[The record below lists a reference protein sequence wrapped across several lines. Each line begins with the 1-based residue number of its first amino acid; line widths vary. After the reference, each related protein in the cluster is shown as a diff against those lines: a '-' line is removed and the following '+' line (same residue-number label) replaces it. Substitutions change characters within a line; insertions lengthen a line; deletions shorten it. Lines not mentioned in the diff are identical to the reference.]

1 MTTTEM
7 GDAQAVRLRTRRGA
21 LTLMLLLLVQFLDF
35 LDVSI
40 VNVALPSIKHDLG
53 FSAQNLQW
61 VVSGYVLTY
70 GGFLLLGGRTADLL
84 GRRRVLV
91 AGLGLFALASLAGG
105 FAQTEAALIAARL
118 AQGAGAA
125 LMSPAA
131 LSILTT
137 TFTSPRDRNTAV
149 GAWAAVP
156 GLAGATGVML
166 SGILTQGPGWRWI
179 FYLNVPVAVLAAFG
193 ALLLIAARPGRR
205 TVGSFDLR
213 GAVLVTGGMLL
224 FIYTLIRAPDDGWSN
239 TRTVAGLVAAIV
251 LLAAFVRNERAA
263 GSPLLPFSIF
273 RIRGLAPANATQ
285 LFSFGGL
292 YAMFFFLSLYMQN
305 VLGYSPIET
314 GLAYLPVTGG
324 FMIAVALATPL
335 MPRIGTKP
343 VIVTGALV
351 ASGGIYVLSRV
362 PVDGAFVANL
372 LPGIGAVAIGLGC
385 VFTGV
390 TAAATDGVAAD
401 KAGVA
406 SGLLNASTQFGGA
419 LGLAVL
425 SAVATQRTNSILATG
440 GSSPA
445 ALTAGFQRAFLVG
458 TGFVLA
464 AAAIG
469 ALAANRRPGKSAET
483 IDGLERLLTPGVNTE
498 FGSEEQR

>member
-7 GDAQAVRLRTRRGA
+7 RDAQAVRLKTRRGA
-21 LTLMLLLLVQFLDF
+21 LTLTLLLLVQFLDF

-70 GGFLLLGGRTADLL
+70 GGFLLLGGRAADLI
-84 GRRRVLV
+84 GRRRVLLS
-91 AGLGLFALASLAGG
+91 GLGLFALASLAGG

-125 LMSPAA
+125 LMAPAA

-137 TFTSPRDRNTAV
+137 TFTNPRERNAV
-149 GAWAAVP
+149 LGAWAAVP

-166 SGILTQGPGWRWI
+166 SGVLTEGPGWRWI
-179 FYLNVPVAVLAAFG
+179 FYLNVPVTVLAALG
-193 ALLLIAARPGRR
+193 AILLIAARPGSR
-205 TVGSFDLR
+205 TSGSFDLR

-224 FIYTLIRAPDDGWSN
+224 FIYTLVRAPSVGWSN
-239 TRTVAGLVAAIV
+239 TTTVAGLVAAV
-251 LLAAFVRNERAA
+251 VVLAAFIRNERGA
-263 GSPLLPFSIF
+263 SNPLVPFSIF
-273 RIRGLAPANATQ
+273 QTRGLAPANATQ
-285 LFSFGGL
+285 LLSFGGL

-305 VLGYSPIET
+305 VLGYSPIDT

-324 FMIAVALATPL
+324 FVIAVAVATPL

-343 VIVTGALV
+343 VIVTGALI

-362 PVDGAFVANL
+362 PVDGAFLADL
-372 LPGIGAVAIGLGC
+372 LPGISAVAIGLGC

-390 TAAATDGVAAD
+390 TTAATDGVASD

-406 SGLLNASTQFGGA
+406 SGLLNASMQFGGA
-419 LGLAVL
+419 FGLAVL
-425 SAVATQRTNSILATG
+425 SAVATQRTNSILASG
-440 GSSPA
+440 GASPL

-464 AAAIG
+464 AAAI
-469 ALAANRRPGKSAET
+469 AATAANRRPGKSSAGAT
-483 IDGLERLLTPGVNTE
+483 T
-498 FGSEEQR
+498 

>member
-1 MTTTEM
+1 MAGTEM
-7 GDAQAVRLRTRRGA
+7 RNAQAVRLKTRRGA
-21 LTLMLLLLVQFLDF
+21 LTLALLLLVQFLDF

-70 GGFLLLGGRTADLL
+70 GGFLLLGGRAADLI
-84 GRRRVLV
+84 GRRRVLL
-91 AGLGLFALASLAGG
+91 GGIGLFALASLAGG

-125 LMSPAA
+125 LMAPAA

-137 TFTSPRDRNTAV
+137 TFTSPRERNAV
-149 GAWAAVP
+149 LGAWAAVP
-156 GLAGATGVML
+156 GLAGAAGVML
-166 SGILTQGPGWRWI
+166 SGVLTEGPGWRWI
-179 FYLNVPVAVLAAFG
+179 FYLNVPVAVLVALGAF
-193 ALLLIAARPGRR
+193 LLIAARAGSR
-205 TVGSFDLR
+205 TGGSFDLR

-224 FIYTLIRAPDDGWSN
+224 FIYTLVRAPDVGWSN
-239 TRTVAGLVAAIV
+239 TTTVAGLVAAV
-251 LLAAFVRNERAA
+251 VALAAFIRNERGA
-263 GSPLLPFSIF
+263 SNPLVPFSIF

-285 LFSFGGL
+285 LLSFGGL

-305 VLGYSPIET
+305 VLGYSPINT

-324 FMIAVALATPL
+324 FMVAVAVATPL

-343 VIVTGALV
+343 VIVTGALI
-351 ASGGIYVLSRV
+351 ASGGIYLLSRV
-362 PVDGAFVANL
+362 PVDGAFLADL
-372 LPGIGAVAIGLGC
+372 LPGISAVAIGLGS

-390 TAAATDGVAAD
+390 TTAATDGVASD

-406 SGLLNASTQFGGA
+406 SGLLNASMQFGGA
-419 LGLAVL
+419 FGLAVL
-425 SAVATQRTNSILATG
+425 SAVATQRTNSILASG
-440 GSSPA
+440 GASPL

-464 AAAIG
+464 AAAI
-469 ALAANRRPGKSAET
+469 AATAANRRPDKSSAGAT
-483 IDGLERLLTPGVNTE
+483 T
-498 FGSEEQR
+498 

>member
-1 MTTTEM
+1 MR
-7 GDAQAVRLRTRRGA
+7 DAQAVRLKTSRGA
-21 LTLMLLLLVQFLDF
+21 LTLTLLLLVQFLDF

-70 GGFLLLGGRTADLL
+70 GGFLLLGGRAADLI
-84 GRRRVLV
+84 GRRRVLLG
-91 AGLGLFALASLAGG
+91 GLSLFALASLAGG

-125 LMSPAA
+125 LMAPAA

-137 TFTSPRDRNTAV
+137 TFTRPRERNAV
-149 GAWAAVP
+149 LGAWAAVP
-156 GLAGATGVML
+156 GLAGASGVML
-166 SGILTQGPGWRWI
+166 SGVLTQGPGWRWI
-179 FYLNVPVAVLAAFG
+179 FYLNVPVAVLAALG
-193 ALLLIAARPGRR
+193 AFRLIAAGPAGGR

-224 FIYTLIRAPDDGWSN
+224 FIFTLVRAPDVGWSN
-239 TRTVAGLVAAIV
+239 TRTIAELVAAIA
-251 LLAAFVRNERAA
+251 LLAAFVRNERGA
-263 GSPLLPFSIF
+263 SNPLVPFSIF

-285 LFSFGGL
+285 LLSFGGL

-305 VLGYSPIET
+305 VLGYSPINT

-324 FMIAVALATPL
+324 FMIAVAIATPL
-335 MPRIGTKP
+335 MPRIGTRP

-351 ASGGIYVLSRV
+351 ASGGIYVLSHV
-362 PVDGAFVANL
+362 PVDGAFLANL
-372 LPGIGAVAIGLGC
+372 LPGISAVALGLGC

-390 TAAATDGVAAD
+390 TTAATDGVASD

-406 SGLLNASTQFGGA
+406 SGLLNASMQFGGA

-425 SAVATQRTNSILATG
+425 SAVATSRTNSILASG
-440 GSSPA
+440 GASPV
-445 ALTAGFQRAFLVG
+445 ALTDGFQRAFLVG

-464 AAAIG
+464 AAAI
-469 ALAANRRPGKSAET
+469 AAMAANRRPGKSSA
-483 IDGLERLLTPGVNTE
+483 GATP
-498 FGSEEQR
+498 

>member
-1 MTTTEM
+1 MTAAEM
-7 GDAQAVRLRTRRGA
+7 RDAQAVRLKTSRGA
-21 LTLMLLLLVQFLDF
+21 LTLTLLLLVQFLDF

-40 VNVALPSIKHDLG
+40 VNVALPWIKHDLG

-70 GGFLLLGGRTADLL
+70 GGFLLLGGRAADLI
-84 GRRRVLV
+84 GRRRVLLG
-91 AGLGLFALASLAGG
+91 GLSLFALASLAAG

-125 LMSPAA
+125 LMAPAA

-137 TFTSPRDRNTAV
+137 TFTRPRERNAV
-149 GAWAAVP
+149 LGAWAAVP
-156 GLAGATGVML
+156 GLAGASGVML
-166 SGILTQGPGWRWI
+166 SGVLTQGPGWRWI
-179 FYLNVPVAVLAAFG
+179 FYLNVPVAVLAALG
-193 ALLLIAARPGRR
+193 ALLLIAAAPGGR

-213 GAVLVTGGMLL
+213 GAMLVTGGMLL
-224 FIYTLIRAPDDGWSN
+224 FIYTLVRAPDVGWSN
-239 TRTVAGLVAAIV
+239 TRTIAGLVAAIV
-251 LLAAFVRNERAA
+251 LLAAFVRNERGA
-263 GSPLLPFSIF
+263 SNPLVPFSIF

-285 LFSFGGL
+285 LLSFGGL

-305 VLGYSPIET
+305 VLGYSPINT

-324 FMIAVALATPL
+324 FMIAVAVATPL

-351 ASGGIYVLSRV
+351 ASGGIYVLSHV
-362 PVDGAFVANL
+362 PVDGTFLANL
-372 LPGIGAVAIGLGC
+372 LPGISAVAIGLGC

-390 TAAATDGVAAD
+390 TTAATDGVAPD

-406 SGLLNASTQFGGA
+406 SGLLNASMQFGGA
-419 LGLAVL
+419 FGLAVL
-425 SAVATQRTNSILATG
+425 SAVATERTNSILASGG
-440 GSSPA
+440 GSPV

-464 AAAIG
+464 AAAI
-469 ALAANRRPGKSAET
+469 AATAANRRPGRS
-483 IDGLERLLTPGVNTE
+483 
-498 FGSEEQR
+498 SEAGATT

>member
-1 MTTTEM
+1 MATTEIHN
-7 GDAQAVRLRTRRGA
+7 AQAVRLKTSRGA
-21 LTLMLLLLVQFLDF
+21 LTLTLLLLVQFLDF

-40 VNVALPSIKHDLG
+40 VNVALPSIKHDLE

-84 GRRRVLV
+84 GRRRVLLG
-91 AGLGLFALASLAGG
+91 GLGLFALASLAGG
-105 FAQTEAALIAARL
+105 FAQSEAGLIAARL

-125 LMSPAA
+125 LMAPAA

-137 TFTSPRDRNTAV
+137 TFTNPRERNAAL

-156 GLAGATGVML
+156 GLAGASGVML
-166 SGILTQGPGWRWI
+166 SGVLTEGPGWRWI
-179 FYLNVPVAVLAAFG
+179 FYLNVPVALLAALG
-193 ALLLIAARPGRR
+193 AFVLIAARPGSR
-205 TVGSFDLR
+205 TAGSFDLR
-213 GAVLVTGGMLL
+213 GAVLVTSGMLL
-224 FIYTLIRAPDDGWSN
+224 FIYTLVRAPDAGWSN
-239 TRTVAGLVAAIV
+239 QRTIAGLVAAV
-251 LLAAFVRNERAA
+251 VVLAAFVRNERAA
-263 GSPLLPFSIF
+263 GNPLVPFSIF

-285 LFSFGGL
+285 LLSFGGL

-305 VLGYSPIET
+305 VLGYSPINT

-324 FMIAVALATPL
+324 FMIAVAVATPL

-351 ASGGIYVLSRV
+351 ASGGIYLLSHV
-362 PVDGAFVANL
+362 PVEGAFVPDL
-372 LPGIGAVAIGLGC
+372 LPGIGAVALGLGC
-385 VFTGV
+385 VFSGV
-390 TAAATDGVAAD
+390 TTAATDGVASD

-406 SGLLNASTQFGGA
+406 SGLLNASMQFGGA

-425 SAVATQRTNSILATG
+425 SAVATQRTNGVLASG
-440 GSSPA
+440 GATSL

-464 AAAIG
+464 AAVIA
-469 ALAANRRPGKSAET
+469 ATAANRRPGKSSET
-483 IDGLERLLTPGVNTE
+483 AGATT
-498 FGSEEQR
+498 